1 LQDPVS
7 GFEYPNEWIL
17 RSNPADHEN
26 IAAGFF
32 VLTSSGAVL
41 RRGYTTGA
49 TMTAAAYA
57 AVFSLGGEVTD
68 TVSVLLPCGIMVNI
82 KAEGKDGTGIATKD
96 SGDYPNDI
104 TAGARCIA
112 EASPYSDIDIIAGDG
127 IGVFVRDTPR
137 YRKGDPAI
145 SPASRECIMTAIAA
159 ACREIGIS
167 GAQVRLSVMHGA
179 EIAKNTLNPKIGVE
193 GGISI
198 IGTTGF
204 VEPWDDHLTSSVV
217 DQIASAKHPVI
228 TTGRQGLRFS
238 KLLYPEYD
246 VILAGSKLSEA
257 ISAVPDGTNAI
268 LCGLPAL
275 ILRFLRSDIAMSNGF
290 STVEELVASPKGE
303 SVVYQELVSAKK
315 RYPHIHV
322 TIVNRDGRIIAESET
337 RHAARRRDDLLS
349 PGNPPIGD

>member
-1 LQDPVS
+1 MRDPVS
-7 GFEYPNEWIL
+7 GFEYPNEWVL

-26 IAAGFF
+26 IAAGFL
-32 VLTSSGAVL
+32 VLTSSGTVL

-49 TMTAAAYA
+49 TMAAAAYA
-57 AVFSLGGEVTD
+57 AVFSLCGEGID
-68 TVSVLLPCGIMVNI
+68 TVPVLLPCDIMVNI
-82 KAEGKDGTGIATKD
+82 KAEGIGGVGIATKD
-96 SGDYPNDI
+96 SGDYPNDV
-104 TAGARCIA
+104 TDGARCIA
-112 EASPYSDIDIIAGDG
+112 EAVPYSDIDIIAGDG

-145 SPASRECIMTAIAA
+145 SPVSRDCIMTVIAA
-159 ACREIGIS
+159 ACQKIGIP

-179 EIAKNTLNPKIGVE
+179 EIAKKTLNPKIGVE

-204 VEPWDDHLTSSVV
+204 VEPWDDHLTSSMT
-217 DQIASAKHPVI
+217 DQIASARHPVI

-246 VILAGSKLSEA
+246 VVLAGSKLHEA
-257 ISAVPDGTNAI
+257 ISAIPDGKNAI

-275 ILRFLRSDIAMSNGF
+275 ILRFLRKDIATSNGF

-303 SVVYQELVSAKK
+303 DVVYRELVSAKE
-315 RYPHIHV
+315 RYPHIHI
-322 TIVNRDGRIIAESET
+322 TIVNRDGRIIAESE
-337 RHAARRRDDLLS
+337 
-349 PGNPPIGD
+349 GG

>member
-1 LQDPVS
+1 LRDPVS
-7 GFEYPNEWIL
+7 GFEYPDEWVIA
-17 RSNPADHEN
+17 SNPCDHEG
-26 IAAGFF
+26 IAAGFL

-49 TMTAAAYA
+49 TMAAAAYA
-57 AVFSLGGEVTD
+57 AVFSLGGEMIT
-68 TVSVLLPCGIMVNI
+68 TAAVLLPCDIMVNI
-82 KAEGKDGTGIATKD
+82 QAEGKDGIGIALKD
-96 SGDYPNDI
+96 SGDYPNDV
-104 TAGARCIA
+104 TAGAKCIA
-112 EASPYSDIDIIAGDG
+112 EAVPYSDIDIISGDG

-145 SPASRECIMTAIAA
+145 SPPSRTCIMTAIAA
-159 ACREIGIS
+159 ACRKIGIS

-179 EIAKNTLNPKIGVE
+179 EIAKKTLNPKIGVE

-198 IGTTGF
+198 VGTTGF
-204 VEPWDDHLTSSVV
+204 VEPWDDHLTSSML
-217 DQIASAKHPVI
+217 DQIASAMHPVI

-238 KLLYPEYD
+238 RLLYPEHD

-257 ISAVPDGTNAI
+257 ISAIPDGRTAI

-275 ILRFLRSDIAMSNGF
+275 ILRFLRPDIAMSNGF

-303 SVVYQELVSAKK
+303 DVVCRELMSAKE

-322 TIVNRDGRIIAESET
+322 VIVSRDGRIIAESE
-337 RHAARRRDDLLS
+337 DK
-349 PGNPPIGD
+349 